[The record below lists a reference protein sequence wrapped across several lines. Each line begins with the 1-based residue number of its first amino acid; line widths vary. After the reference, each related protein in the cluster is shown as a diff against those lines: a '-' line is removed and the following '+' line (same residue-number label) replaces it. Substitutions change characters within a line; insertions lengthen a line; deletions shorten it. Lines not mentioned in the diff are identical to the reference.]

1 MSVLAITRHI
11 PTGVGLPS
19 ASVGQSFLTPI
30 STDGLACQNFGKE
43 GPSLP
48 NFGKEGRVAPWKRS
62 FFSHLPIKT
71 LDSNSVSNS
80 ELSLS

>member
-1 MSVLAITRHI
+1 MS
-11 PTGVGLPS
+11 GVGGKDFLQG
-19 ASVGQSFLTPI
+19 ALTPI